1 MATNGKAANGNGPGV
16 GDPGQGRGSLTPE
29 ERNALKQRASE
40 LGRRLDV
47 VHARKAPPA
56 GNNRARGNALGEAFK
71 IVAELVVGVVVGGAM
86 GWALD
91 KALGTRPWL
100 LVLFLILGFAAGMSN
115 VVRTA
120 RRMQAASEPMQR
132 SAPSV
137 LDDEDEDER
146 RPGPRGGPGGGDGSG
161 PGSAKR

>member
-1 MATNGKAANGNGPGV
+1 MATNGKASGEGEP
-16 GDPGQGRGSLTPE
+16 DPGRGSLTPQ

-40 LGRRLDV
+40 LGKRLDV
-47 VHARKAPPA
+47 VHARKAPPS
-56 GNNRARGNALGEAFK
+56 GNIRARGNALGEAFK
-71 IVAELVVGVVVGGAM
+71 IVAELVVGVVVGGGM

-132 SAPSV
+132 SAPAV
-137 LDDEDEDER
+137 PDDDDEDER
-146 RPGPRGGPGGGDGSG
+146 RPGSHGGSGAGGGSG
-161 PGSAKR
+161 PAKR